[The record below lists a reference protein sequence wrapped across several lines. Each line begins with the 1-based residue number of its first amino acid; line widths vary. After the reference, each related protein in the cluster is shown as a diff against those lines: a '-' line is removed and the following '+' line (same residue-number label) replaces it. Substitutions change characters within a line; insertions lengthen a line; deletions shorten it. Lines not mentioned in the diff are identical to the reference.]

1 MKLIRA
7 RLMTALSRGERP
19 GPENSVSKLVS
30 SFRRQEIA
38 AFGMDLMD
46 MAGGIMDPDKM
57 PSRALYQQALL
68 DAPGG
73 RIAAGSDEILRNIIS
88 ERVLGLP
95 PDIRVDKELPFNRL
109 PSGAD

>member
-1 MKLIRA
+1 
-7 RLMTALSRGERP
+7 
-19 GPENSVSKLVS
+19 
-30 SFRRQEIA
+30 
-38 AFGMDLMD
+38 
-46 MAGGIMDPDKM
+46 MAGGIMDSDKM